1 LELTNNTMTLHRN
14 ETLCQALNKRK
25 KLLKDNTLISFIK
38 IHYDLST
45 KEGNTY
51 TYKKN
56 RLIVGEDV
64 ELWIG
69 SDDVYLSNEEKTK
82 IKEMTN
88 K

>member
-1 LELTNNTMTLHRN
+1 MTLHRK
-14 ETLCQALNKRK
+14 ETLCDALNKRK
-25 KLLKDNTLISFIK
+25 KLLKDNTLTDFISL
-38 IHYDLST
+38 HLSKAT
-45 KEGNTY
+45 KVGDTY

-82 IKEMTN
+82 IKEII
-88 K
+88 

>member
-1 LELTNNTMTLHRN
+1 MTLHRN
-14 ETLCQALNKRK
+14 ETLCEALNKRK
-25 KLLKDNTLISFIK
+25 KLLKDNTLMSFIK
-38 IHYDLST
+38 MHYALSN

-56 RLIVGEDV
+56 RLIIGEDV

-82 IKEMTN
+82 IKEMI
-88 K
+88 